1 MDSRRQ
7 WSGSFVHISSG
18 LMAKNYF
25 RNHLWSLSKE
35 TAARTPKLAWLSRKN
50 GYGRVV
56 RRYFLALLI
65 LICSALLIS
74 GLLEIFYNYQE
85 NLKYLGEIQQQ
96 VASSTSFKVEQF
108 VTEIERTMRKATK
121 TREIIRS
128 GLSPAYEWELRRLLA
143 STPAITRAI
152 AFDLNGVEVAE
163 ASRLTPHKIRK
174 ELSPAAVDKA
184 KTGKSYFGPAYY
196 DGYFGPSM
204 AIAVPI
210 ERFPGEIVGILLIRV
225 DLKHI
230 LNLIAE
236 IRVGKTGSV
245 YVVSPNGDLVAHP
258 DLSRVL
264 QKPNLSQNGYVKT
277 ALRMASRG
285 QTTQSA
291 IVDNFLGEKVLASY
305 TAIPTLGWTIF
316 AEQPIAEI
324 RGPLYASLLRT
335 AGVLTAGLAIVFLAT
350 FSVRRRIILPLEKLR
365 QGVDRLR
372 QGKLNSRIDLK
383 TGDEFQVLADEFDAM
398 AASLEEAYS
407 GLEYKVTERTGEL
420 IMANHQLEEASKHK
434 SQFLANVNHELR
446 TPLSAIIGYARLLRR
461 ETKGQ
466 ISELQRENLEDLIT
480 NAEQLL
486 GMIDTLLDLSR
497 IEVGRMEVRKETVHI
512 GRLIE
517 GVASTIIPLLN
528 GDRVQLTSDI
538 APDIPTLDSDP
549 KLLRQIIVNLLAN
562 AAKYTHEGEIKVSV
576 LQQEQTL
583 HVTVSDTGIGIPQDE
598 LTTIFE
604 EFHRGALPPTHGPEG
619 SGLGLSIVKRYVELL
634 GGDIEVASAEGK
646 GSTFTV
652 CLPLNTVQTTSI

>member
-1 MDSRRQ
+1 
-7 WSGSFVHISSG
+7 
-18 LMAKNYF
+18 MAENYF

-35 TAARTPKLAWLSRKN
+35 TAKRMPKLAWLPRKD

-56 RRYFLALLI
+56 RRYFVALLM
-65 LICSALLIS
+65 LICGALLIS
-74 GLLEIFYNYQE
+74 GLLESSYSYQE

-96 VASSTSFKVEQF
+96 VAIATSFRIEQS

-121 TREIIRS
+121 TRDIIRS
-128 GLSPAYEWELRRLLA
+128 GLLPAYEWELRRLLA
-143 STPAITRAI
+143 GTPAITRAL
-152 AFDLNGVEVAE
+152 AFDPNGVKLAE

-174 ELSPAAVDKA
+174 ELSPAAVEKA
-184 KTGKSYFGPAYY
+184 KTGKSYFGLPYY

-204 AIAVPI
+204 TIAVPI
-210 ERFPGEIVGILLIRV
+210 ERFPGEIVGILLTWV

-236 IRVGKTGSV
+236 IRVGKTGAV

-264 QKPNLSQNGYVKT
+264 QKPNLNQNGYVKT
-277 ALRMASRG
+277 VLRMTSPG
-285 QTTQSA
+285 QKNQSA

-305 TAIPTLGWTIF
+305 TAIPTLGWTVF

-324 RGPLYASLLRT
+324 RAPLYASLLRT
-335 AGVLTAGLAIVFLAT
+335 AGVLTLGLAVVFLVT
-350 FSVRRRIILPLEKLR
+350 FSVRRRIVLPLEKLR

-372 QGKLNSRIDLK
+372 QGKPNSRINMK
-383 TGDEFQVLADEFDAM
+383 TGDEFQVLADEFDTM
-398 AASLEEAYS
+398 SASLQEAYS
-407 GLEYKVTERTGEL
+407 DLERKVTERTGEL
-420 IMANHQLEEASKHK
+420 IVANHQLEEASKHK

-446 TPLSAIIGYARLLRR
+446 TPLSAIIGYAGVLRR

-466 ISELQRENLEDLIT
+466 IPELQRENLEDLIA
-480 NAEQLL
+480 NAKQLQ
-486 GMIDTLLDLSR
+486 GMIDTLLDLSS
-497 IEVGRMEVRKETVHI
+497 IELGRMEVRKEPVRI

-517 GVASTIIPLLN
+517 EVTSTITPLLN
-528 GDRVQLTSDI
+528 RDLVQLTSDI
-538 APDIPTLDSDP
+538 APDIPTLDTDP
-549 KLLRQIIVNLLAN
+549 KLLRQIILNLLAN
-562 AAKYTHEGEIKVSV
+562 AAKFTHEGETKVST
-576 LQQEQTL
+576 LQRKQTL
-583 HVTVSDTGIGIPQDE
+583 HVTVSDTGIGIRQDE

-604 EFHRGALPPTHGPEG
+604 EFHRGALPPTNGPEG

-634 GGDIEVASAEGK
+634 GGDIAVASAEGR

-652 CLPLNTVQTTSI
+652 CLPLNAVQTTRV